1 MTNCGAR
8 HRHDSLPLS
17 TQHPRHPYNVPE
29 RESSTQNFRRFTD
42 PLTHQTSSPLTVLN
56 VVPITQPIPPIHIP
70 DLTKL
75 ITRCYSYAVSGGA
88 YGDIHKCVYHGPD
101 GNVEVAV
108 KAIRPQYVSDE
119 VFRRELGI
127 WKRLRHSNILKLMGT
142 ARDFSRSV
150 ALVAPWIANGNLTS
164 FLRRNNETLRLR
176 DRLLLLHDI
185 AAGLNY
191 LHTFNFTVDGHTYF
205 NPVVHG
211 DLTGNNVLIGSDGTA
226 YLADFGLSGTLKK
239 LPGMTY
245 LAKNCCPGALRWTAP
260 ELLSEEE
267 SAAVTTQSDI
277 YSFGSIALQVL
288 TGHVPWC
295 HLTRDIHMYQVISER
310 KMHPR
315 PVDNH
320 ITDQHWNFLTSCWS
334 KTPFERPS
342 AEEALQFV
350 ESELVLYDQRSTNG
364 GQHPALVPVPGY
376 TPPLI
381 GPVVQS
387 PPSAS
392 PSTSPSALPSQTYSQ
407 LLQPVR

>member
-1 MTNCGAR
+1 M
-8 HRHDSLPLS
+8 
-17 TQHPRHPYNVPE
+17 
-29 RESSTQNFRRFTD
+29 
-42 PLTHQTSSPLTVLN
+42 
-56 VVPITQPIPPIHIP
+56 PPILVP
-70 DLTKL
+70 DLTKH

-108 KAIRPQYVSDE
+108 KAIRPQYISDE
-119 VFRRELGI
+119 AFRRELGI
-127 WKRLRHSNILKLMGT
+127 WKRLRHSNILKFIGT
-142 ARDFSRSV
+142 TRDFGPSE
-150 ALVAPWIANGNLTS
+150 ALVAPWIVNGTLMS
-164 FLRRNNETLRLR
+164 FLKQNNETLGLHN
-176 DRLLLLHDI
+176 RLLMLHDV
-185 AAGLNY
+185 AAGLDY
-191 LHTFNFTVDGHTYF
+191 LHTFSFDVDGHTYF

-226 YLADFGLSGTLKK
+226 YLADFGLSGTLTK

-245 LAKNCCPGALRWTAP
+245 LAKNCSPGALRWTAP

-315 PVDNH
+315 PDDDR
-320 ITDQHWNFLTSCWS
+320 ITDQHWNFMTSCWS
-334 KTPFERPS
+334 RAPIDRPS
-342 AEEALQFV
+342 AEKTLQV
-350 ESELVLYDQRSTNG
+350 IDSELALYNRSVDG
-364 GQHPALVPVPGY
+364 GQHPALVSVPKY

-381 GPVVQS
+381 DPVGQS
-387 PPSAS
+387 PPF
-392 PSTSPSALPSQTYSQ
+392 ALPSAGGRCALYE
-407 LLQPVR
+407 